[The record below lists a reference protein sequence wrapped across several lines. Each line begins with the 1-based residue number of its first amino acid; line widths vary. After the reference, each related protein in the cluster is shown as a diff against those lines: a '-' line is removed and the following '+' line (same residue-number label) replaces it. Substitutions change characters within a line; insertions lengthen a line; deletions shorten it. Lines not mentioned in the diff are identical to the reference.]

1 MRVRISPPV
10 ATACGSSQ
18 SQHTGRGTSNS
29 EWLADK
35 FVRSV
40 YGAPRGSHSTVY
52 SSGMTNHAATVH
64 RTLSRRYL
72 VAISLMSIFVIG
84 AAVTVSRAVERLS
97 RDAEL
102 VNVTGR
108 QRMLSQRISKAALR
122 IEYATSPA
130 EADGS
135 RAELRD
141 ALTRFRAQRARL
153 VADSGSGGGEIK
165 LGFLVSTRPHFE
177 RLSSAAGT
185 LADSGAS
192 VRAVPRVLIGEILA
206 SADRYLPLMDSATTA
221 LSADASRRVEQTKM
235 VVAGIALTV
244 LLGIIG
250 IWLFILRP
258 SAAIVRDSVAELREK
273 NVALDRSLV
282 AAEHAAKVKS
292 EFLATV
298 SHELRTPLNAV
309 IGLSGLLV
317 DTPLDARQRV
327 FVSTINHSGEALLGL
342 INNILDLAKIEAG
355 KLELEVLDFD
365 VRELV
370 ETAAETLAFRAE
382 GERIELATNVASD
395 VPSLVSGDQGRV
407 RQVLMNLLG
416 NAVKFTE
423 RGSVVIRVSRTDAGL
438 VRFAVTDTGVG
449 VTAEQSA
456 RLFQPFSQADASTT
470 RRFGGTGL
478 GLDISRRLVELMGG
492 TIGLTSEPGK
502 GSTFYFDL
510 PLWPVEDRVEDIS
523 LLVGRRILIVDDL
536 AANRLLLR
544 EIVLGWKMSPD
555 EAVDAESALRALR
568 DAAAGGHAYDA
579 ALLDFEMPGTDGYGL
594 ARLIREDA
602 AIADTPLILIS
613 SYSDSGDPARVAAA
627 GFSATMSK
635 PLRQG
640 PLLRALAAALAPVD
654 ARRATTSPVSAE
666 REIPHWS
673 GRRALVA
680 DDNPVNILVLKALLE
695 QRGIRADAA
704 GDGVEAV
711 EALARAQYDVVLM
724 DVHMPRMDG
733 LSATRA
739 IRADER
745 VRGAVPVRIV
755 GVTASVGEDDR
766 RACLDAGMDDYLGKP
781 ITREGLDATLRASL
795 GEPS

>member
-10 ATACGSSQ
+10 ATAFGSSQ
-18 SQHTGRGTSNS
+18 SPHTGRGTSNS

-153 VADSGSGGGEIK
+153 VADSGSGRGEIK

-449 VTAEQSA
+449 VTPEQGA

-510 PLWPVEDRVEDIS
+510 PLGPVEDRVEDIS

-568 DAAAGGHAYDA
+568 DAAAGGPAYDA